1 MINNKHIF
9 KFLANAT
16 LVLTFVVS
24 TTNAS
29 SDFFKKLKDLVTV
42 KADTTSS
49 NITMAGP
56 TPPYDGTN

>member
-9 KFLANAT
+9 KFLANAALSFV
-16 LVLTFVVS
+16 LVTS
-24 TTNAS
+24 TTHAS

-49 NITMAGP
+49 NVTMAGP
-56 TPPYDGTN
+56 TPPYGV